1 VSLREFYDKFYEYI
15 KNSNGILHQCYVD
28 HLLFRTDNYE
38 YTLALK
44 NIGFRDSLSLDDRDL
59 VKQDIKSFA
68 SQFNFNNELIE
79 YNDAKMFRGDV
90 RYPWRIKFNY
100 DFVNDEEKEVEI
112 EFSETGHGRATST
125 RDNLI
130 QGAGSVSDDYKHKKR
145 MVCTR
150 TDGIIVNS

>member
-1 VSLREFYDKFYEYI
+1 
-15 KNSNGILHQCYVD
+15 
-28 HLLFRTDNYE
+28 
-38 YTLALK
+38 
-44 NIGFRDSLSLDDRDL
+44 
-59 VKQDIKSFA
+59 
-68 SQFNFNNELIE
+68 
-79 YNDAKMFRGDV
+79 V

-112 EFSETGHGRATST
+112 EFTETGHGRATST